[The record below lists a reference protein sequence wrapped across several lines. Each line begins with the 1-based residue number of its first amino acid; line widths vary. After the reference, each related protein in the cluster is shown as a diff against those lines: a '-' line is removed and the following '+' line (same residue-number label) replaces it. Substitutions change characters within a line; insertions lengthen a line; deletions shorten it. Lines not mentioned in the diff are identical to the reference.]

1 MYGSKIGL
9 NNIKNNIL
17 IWDLS
22 KLRIPIGITSYLI
35 HQQ

>member
-1 MYGSKIGL
+1 MYGSKMGL

-22 KLRIPIGITSYLI
+22 KLRIHIGITSYLI
-35 HQQ
+35 RQK